1 MATFFCKD
9 FAINTSIVI
18 FAIKTIQSMAKVT
31 NFSESASDSLQISAS
46 ANEKGIEIIKSV
58 ADFYKAVPMTTSLN
72 VANIF
77 GKQHKH
83 VLRDIKELD
92 CSDDF
97 RESNFGLS
105 FIIRELPTG
114 GSKQE
119 PYYTIT
125 RDGFTFLAMGYRGKK
140 AAEFKEAY
148 IKAFNEMERELNN
161 WKQTRCKA
169 KEIRK
174 SLTDAIKNNLD
185 TSKPFVYSNYTKL
198 AVRKAFGK
206 SIEQMGEEKSISNVD
221 NLRDFLN
228 SEEVKKLEYF
238 ESKIAG
244 MVDTLKILGMDD
256 KDIYDKIK
264 KANIK

>member
-114 GSKQE
+114 GSKW
-119 PYYTIT
+119 PGVLSLYMNVLSVVRFRY
-125 RDGFTFLAMGYRGKK
+125 LAKRVTDALSDSSCKK
-140 AAEFKEAY
+140 LLKYKKRFVILK
-148 IKAFNEMERELNN
+148 KCSFF
-161 WKQTRCKA
+161 A
-169 KEIRK
+169 KENK
-174 SLTDAIKNNLD
+174 T
-185 TSKPFVYSNYTKL
+185 
-198 AVRKAFGK
+198 
-206 SIEQMGEEKSISNVD
+206 
-221 NLRDFLN
+221 
-228 SEEVKKLEYF
+228 
-238 ESKIAG
+238 
-244 MVDTLKILGMDD
+244 
-256 KDIYDKIK
+256 
-264 KANIK
+264 